1 MLVPRRHK
9 LAAILARE
17 AVVKTFEFQIDPL
30 TGEKYYEVYLR
41 GQQLLTDPLLNKGSH
56 FTIEERASLGLT
68 GLLPHGVSSM
78 AEQTSRG
85 LENYRRKPD
94 DLERYLYLLGLLNRN
109 ETLFYRL
116 LMENL
121 TEMLPIVYTPTVG
134 QACLLLSRIMRRTRG
149 IYIHPD
155 NIGAIDQILANV
167 PLPHVQLIVVTDGE
181 RILGLGDLGSDGM
194 GIPIGKA
201 SLYVAAGGLHPACCL
216 PVCLDVGTNNQR
228 LLKDPLYLGYRQPR
242 ITGERY
248 DDFIERFVLGV
259 QRNFP
264 DALIQWEDFAK
275 HNAFAVLERYRERV
289 LSFDDDIQ
297 GTGATAC
304 ASLLTAMR
312 IKKESLADQRIVIV
326 GFGQAGVGTAMSI
339 EAVLVEQGLSTAEAR
354 RRIFAIDQQ
363 GLLIEGDPA
372 LEKPQRPFAQ
382 PRDAVAGWRLA
393 DPSRVSGKDVLRN
406 ARPTVLIGVTAQRGL
421 FDAETLEQVG
431 GNSERPVI
439 LALSNPTA
447 KSECTPEE
455 ALKHTGGR
463 ALIATGSPFPE
474 VDWEGRKIRTS
485 QCNNLY
491 IFPGVGL
498 GALVGKARAVTD
510 RMFVAAA
517 KALSGLVTR
526 EQEAQGLLLPPMDD
540 IRRVSLAVAKAVAIE
555 ARDSGLGRRL
565 DDDKMEQ
572 VIAQAQWQPSFVPYR
587 PGRSAR

>member
-1 MLVPRRHK
+1 MVS
-9 LAAILARE
+9 RE

-30 TGEKYYEVYLR
+30 TAEKYYEVYLR

-56 FTIEERASLGLT
+56 FTIDERASLGLT

-78 AEQTSRG
+78 DEQTARG
-85 LENYRRKPD
+85 LDNYRRKPD

-116 LMENL
+116 LMGNL

-134 QACLLLSRIMRRTRG
+134 QACLLLSRIMRRSRG

-155 NIGAIDQILANV
+155 NIGAIDQIFANV
-167 PLPHVQLIVVTDGE
+167 SLPHVQLIVVTDGE

-194 GIPIGKA
+194 GIPIGKV

-216 PVCLDVGTNNQR
+216 PVCLDVGTNNER
-228 LLKDPLYLGYRQPR
+228 LLADPLYLGYRHPR
-242 ITGERY
+242 ITGQRY
-248 DDFIERFVLGV
+248 DTFIERFVLGV

-264 DALIQWEDFAK
+264 NALLQWEDFAK
-275 HNAFAVLERYRERV
+275 HNAFALLKRYRERV

-304 ASLLTAMR
+304 ASILTAMR
-312 IKKESLADQRIVIV
+312 IQKASLADQRIAIV
-326 GFGQAGVGTAMSI
+326 GFGQAGAGTAMNL
-339 EAVLVEQGLSTAEAR
+339 EAVLVEHGLSTAEAR

-363 GLLIEGDPA
+363 GLLLEGDPA
-372 LEKPQRPFAQ
+372 LAEEQRPYAQ
-382 PRDAVAGWRLA
+382 PRDAVAGWQLA
-393 DPSRVSGKDVLRN
+393 DPSRISGRDVLRN
-406 ARPTVLIGVTAQRGL
+406 ARPTILIGVTAVRGL
-421 FDAETLEQVG
+421 FDAEILEQMG
-431 GNSERPVI
+431 RNAQRPVI

-447 KSECTPEE
+447 KSECTPEA
-455 ALKHTGGR
+455 ALTHSGGR
-463 ALIATGSPFPE
+463 ALIATGSPFPA
-474 VDWEGRKIRTS
+474 VDWDGRKVLTS

-498 GALVGKARAVTD
+498 GALVGKARGVSD

-526 EQEAQGLLLPPMDD
+526 EQEEMGLLLPPMDD
-540 IRRVSLAVAKAVAIE
+540 IRRVSLQVAKAVAIE
-555 ARDSGLGRRL
+555 ARDSGLGRQL
-565 DDDKMEQ
+565 DDDQMEE
-572 VIAQAQWQPSFVPYR
+572 VIAQAQWQPDFVPYR
-587 PGRSAR
+587 PGRPPR